1 MGMNS
6 PQREL
11 SNEAATANTTAAMLP
26 AAAQLTLRRKCA
38 CGGAAGL
45 GGSCASCQGQELA
58 MPQRSALPIGRPL
71 TAGTKALQRATAAA
85 GIARA
90 EQRVRAG
97 TAIQLQPAIAAPP
110 DRQDEE
116 PAAGAE
122 GSPEA
127 AVAAGEEIPDDG
139 EGVASIERGSP
150 SASPA
155 GDEEDRPVQAKP
167 ASPSAAPQGTAA
179 TGQVFDALQGGAA
192 LEHDARS
199 GMEQFFT
206 QDLSGVSIHTDSR
219 AQRLADSLGAQA
231 FTVGHKI
238 AFAPGKYQ
246 PQTAEGRK
254 LLAHELTHVI
264 QQRRGISG
272 EILQSGMG
280 RVGDQ
285 YEVEADHVAERINQ
299 TWLTQATAAA
309 PRPTRATPLP
319 TPPVINRSAIQLFS
333 GSKAAAYAKKWATS
347 TNPAYGRFDNDCTNF
362 ASQAMEAGGWT
373 MLFGS
378 DICDKRKDDD
388 VWWYLKDGC
397 SRWYWSNVDASYTWG
412 GAENFFQFVK
422 TSGRATAAT
431 RVMDLGEGDVLQM
444 DFHGTGHRGHTM
456 VVTRKTATNLF
467 LSYHTSDHLDEPFYA
482 DGTNPGIYSRY
493 PDPPT
498 KYYAWKMV

>member
-1 MGMNS
+1 MGMS
-6 PQREL
+6 SQQREL
-11 SNEAATANTTAAMLP
+11 SNEAATATTTTATLP
-26 AAAQLTLRRKCA
+26 AAAQLTLQRKCA

-45 GGSCASCQGQELA
+45 GGSCASCRGNELA

-71 TAGTKALQRATAAA
+71 TAGTKVVQQATKATGTASAA
-85 GIARA
+85 
-90 EQRVRAG
+90 QRVRAG
-97 TAIQLQPAIAAPP
+97 TAIQLQADTTPP
-110 DRQDEE
+110 PGRQDEE
-116 PAAGAE
+116 QTPDAE
-122 GSPEA
+122 GRPEA
-127 AVAAGEEIPDDG
+127 AAAGEEIPDDG

-150 SASPA
+150 SAAPA
-155 GDEEDRPVQAKP
+155 ADEEKRPVQAKP
-167 ASPSAAPQGTAA
+167 ASPSAAPQGAAA

-192 LEHDARS
+192 LEHHARS

-219 AQRLADSLGAQA
+219 AQRLASSLGAQA

-299 TWLTQATAAA
+299 TWPTQAPTAA
-309 PRPTRATPLP
+309 PRPIHAMPLP
-319 TPPVINRSAIQLFS
+319 APPVINRSAIQLFS
-333 GSKAAAYAKKWATS
+333 GSAAAAYAKKWATS
-347 TNPAYGRFDNDCTNF
+347 TNSAYGRFDNDCTNF
-362 ASQAMEAGGWT
+362 ASQAMEAGGWG
-373 MLFGS
+373 MIFGS
-378 DICDKRKDDD
+378 NICDKRKDDD

-412 GAENFFQFVK
+412 GAENFYQFMK
-422 TSGRATAAT
+422 TSGRGTAAS

-444 DFHGTGHRGHTM
+444 DFNGTGHRGHTM
-456 VVTRKTATNLF
+456 VVTKKTTTNLF

-482 DGTNPGIYSRY
+482 DGANPGILARY

-498 KYYAWKMV
+498 KYYAWKIV